1 MRYNGHTLQERAP
14 LKDRQI
20 NRLPGMRDLGSKGFS
35 EEIQDASR
43 LSSHLDKANFQPV
56 DTPLL
61 EETELFTRKGG
72 VELTGSLYAFLDP
85 GGRRVSLRPEFT
97 SSVIRCFVEQ
107 PLQLPARLRYSGP
120 VFRYER
126 GHGQTFRQY
135 TQVGGEVIGA
145 QSDETDAEI
154 IHLACSGLESLG
166 LDVSVRVGHLGA
178 LNELLG
184 GFGLSEAA
192 NRFIIG
198 NVSSLKEGSTN
209 AAALVD
215 QATQAGLV
223 RASQNGGAHAEGSA
237 LGGVLQDVLGDAMA
251 KPVGRRTSEE
261 ILARLR
267 RKARDA
273 NDGARFA
280 AGLEFVAALVEVHGT
295 PKAALKE
302 LRVLAKA
309 RGVSGTPLD
318 SLEALCAALA
328 KRGLDGR
335 KVQVDMAL
343 ARGIAYYTGMIFELT
358 SPRLQTGASL
368 GGGGRYDGL
377 VQALGGDDLPALG
390 FAYDMDYVRAALGA
404 HASEKATR

>member
-1 MRYNGHTLQERAP
+1 MAVRFPESTT

-20 NRLPGMRDLGSKGFS
+20 QRLPGMRDRRPKEFVG
-35 EEIQDASR
+35 ETQAAER
-43 LSSHLDKANFQPV
+43 LSAHLDKAGFQPV

-72 VELTGSLYAFLDP
+72 VELTGSLYAFVDP

-97 SSVIRCFVEQ
+97 SSVIRCFVEEVIQ
-107 PLQLPARLRYSGP
+107 PPARLRYSGP

-135 TQVGGEVIGA
+135 VQVGGEVIGA
-145 QSDETDAEI
+145 QGDETDAGL

-166 LDVSVRVGHLGA
+166 LEVAVRVGHLGG
-178 LNELLG
+178 LNGLLA

-198 NVSSLKEGSTN
+198 NVSLLKEGRTN
-209 AAALVD
+209 TTVLVD

-223 RASQNGGAHAEGSA
+223 RASQNGGTHADGSA

-251 KPVGRRTSEE
+251 KPVGRRTTEE

-273 NDGARFA
+273 NDGARFT

-295 PKAALKE
+295 PKDALKE
-302 LRVLAKA
+302 LRTLAKA
-309 RGVSGTPLD
+309 RGVSDAPLD

-328 KRGLDGR
+328 KRGFDGR
-335 KVQVDMAL
+335 RVRVDMAL

-358 SPRLQTGASL
+358 SPQLPGGASL

-390 FAYDMDYVRAALGA
+390 FACDMDYVQAALGA
-404 HASEKATR
+404 PSGSKAAR

>member
-1 MRYNGHTLQERAP
+1 
-14 LKDRQI
+14 
-20 NRLPGMRDLGSKGFS
+20 MRDHGSKGFS
-35 EEIQDASR
+35 NETQAAER
-43 LSSHLDKANFQPV
+43 LSAHLDKAGFQPV

-72 VELTGSLYAFLDP
+72 VELTGSLYAFVDP

-97 SSVIRCFVEQ
+97 SSVIRCFVEESVQ
-107 PLQLPARLRYSGP
+107 PPARLRYNGP

-135 TQVGGEVIGA
+135 VQVGGEVIGA
-145 QSDETDAEI
+145 QGAETDAEV

-166 LDVSVRVGHLGA
+166 LDVAVRVGHLGA
-178 LNELLG
+178 LNGLLA

-198 NVSSLKEGSTN
+198 NVSLLKEGRTSAT
-209 AAALVD
+209 ALVD

-223 RASQNGGAHAEGSA
+223 RASRNGDAHADSSA

-251 KPVGRRTSEE
+251 KPVGRRTTEE

-273 NDGARFA
+273 NDGARFT
-280 AGLEFVAALVEVHGT
+280 AGLECVAALVEVHGT
-295 PKAALKE
+295 PKDALKD
-302 LRVLAKA
+302 LRALAKA
-309 RGVSGTPLD
+309 REVSDAPLD
-318 SLEALCAALA
+318 SLETLCAALA

-335 KVQVDMAL
+335 RVRLDMAL

-358 SPRLQTGASL
+358 SPGLPAGASL

-390 FAYDMDYVRAALGA
+390 FAYDMDYVLAALDARSGA
-404 HASEKATR
+404 KAAR